1 MGSLAERMFV
11 RLRVMRPYVC
21 LSVTSDNRWEWNEQ
35 AERSIVGLK
44 VSHVQGVS
52 AGCAQTFVNLVKEV
66 AFVTNA
72 ARIGAI
78 ISRNSKPHTI
88 VIFHHWQTFPVYKM
102 LYTT

>member
-1 MGSLAERMFV
+1 MGSLAARMFV
-11 RLRVMRPYVC
+11 RLRVVRPYVC

-78 ISRNSKPHTI
+78 ISHNSKPHTI
-88 VIFHHWQTFPVYKM
+88 VIFHHCQTFPVYKM